1 MKKIFIKISLINLF
15 IFSIIILASCNNN
28 ECKCSNNNNDTTNI
42 IQLNIQNYTKYI
54 TITKQTNYGDYST
67 ITYWN
72 FSGSSNI
79 IYNDV
84 IISYSYGSSD
94 STSTCELTI
103 YGTGQIVGFSQSGM
117 HSFTAT
123 IINVTGSV
131 ELLYNKQS

>member
-15 IFSIIILASCNNN
+15 IFSIIILTSCNNN
-28 ECKCSNNNNDTTNI
+28 ECKCSNNNNNDTTNI
-42 IQLNIQNYTKYI
+42 IQLNIQNYIKYI

-84 IISYSYGSSD
+84 IISYSYGSND
-94 STSTCELTI
+94 STNTCELTI

-117 HSFTAT
+117 HSSTAT
-123 IINVTGSV
+123 ITNVTGSV
-131 ELLYNKQS
+131 ELLYNK

>member
-1 MKKIFIKISLINLF
+1 MKKIFIKISFINLF
-15 IFSIIILASCNNN
+15 IFSIIILASCNN
-28 ECKCSNNNNDTTNI
+28 ECKCSNNNDKTNI

-117 HSFTAT
+117 HSSTAT

-131 ELLYNKQS
+131 ELFYNK